1 MNKGWGGVEDTRIEY
16 WSYALL
22 QGSNKIKTCRHSDGH
37 TNTHTQWG

>member
-22 QGSNKIKTCRHSDGH
+22 QGNNKIKTCRHSDGH